1 MPTLINQ
8 GQVVENSWQKV
19 EMDAGLD
26 SVEGSKTGEKIIVP
40 LAMWLAEKDALA
52 GIGKTIGVWLDSEDD
67 PYRLSDD
74 IQSLPLIALNFPSFR
89 DGRAFSSAA
98 ILRERLGYTGEVRA
112 IGEVLRDQLFYMQK
126 CGFDSYELAEGVAV
140 EDALAAFND
149 FHTSYAS
156 TVTETTPLFRR
167 R

>member
-1 MPTLINQ
+1 MPTLIKQ
-8 GQVVENSWQKV
+8 GQVVEDTWQKV

-26 SVEGSKTGEKIIVP
+26 SVEGADTAQQIIVP
-40 LAMWLAEKDALA
+40 LAMWLAEKDTLA

-67 PYRLSDD
+67 PYLLSEDVGT
-74 IQSLPLIALNFPSFR
+74 LPLIALNFPSFR

-98 ILRERLGYTGEVRA
+98 ILRERLGYKGELRA
-112 IGEVLRDQLFYMQK
+112 IGEVLRDQLFYMDQ
-126 CGFDSYELAEGVAV
+126 CGFDSYELSEGVSV
-140 EDALAAFND
+140 ESALSAFND

-156 TVTETTPLFRR
+156 TVTEPTPLFRR